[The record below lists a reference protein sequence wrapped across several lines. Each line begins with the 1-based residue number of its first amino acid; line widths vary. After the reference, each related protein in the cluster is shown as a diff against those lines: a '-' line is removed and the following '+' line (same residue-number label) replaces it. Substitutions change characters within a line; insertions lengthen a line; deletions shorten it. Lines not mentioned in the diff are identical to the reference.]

1 MLAEQS
7 LHAGQLCDALAQL
20 QAQVRKEPANA
31 KLRVFLFQLLAV
43 MGEWERA
50 MNQLN
55 VAGELDAG
63 TLAMVSTY
71 RSALQCETLRA
82 RVFSGQGTP
91 VLFGKPAEWMALLF
105 DALRLAAEGEIVRSQ
120 QVRQRAFDA
129 APVTTGRIDGQAF
142 QWIADADER
151 LGPMLEAIINGRYYW
166 IPFNHLAAVHIEAPA
181 DLRDVVWMPAH
192 FTLANGG
199 ETVGLIPTR
208 YQGSETCADDLLR
221 LARKTDWHDAG
232 AELFVGQGQRML
244 ATDLAEHPLMDV
256 REILLNPSDE
266 A

>member
-7 LHAGQLCDALAQL
+7 LHAGQLRDALAQL

-31 KLRVFLFQLLAV
+31 KLRIFLFQLLAV
-43 MGEWERA
+43 LGDWERA
-50 MNQLN
+50 LNQLN

-71 RSALQCETLRA
+71 RTALQCEALRA
-82 RVFSGQGTP
+82 KVFAGQSTP
-91 VLFGKPAEWMALLF
+91 LLFGKPAEWVALLF
-105 DALRLAAEGEIVRSQ
+105 DALRLAAEGEFVRSQ
-120 QVRQRAFDA
+120 QVRQSAFDA
-129 APVTTGRIDGQAF
+129 APVTTGSIDGQPF

-151 LGPMLEAIINGRYYW
+151 LGPMLEVIINGRYYW
-166 IPFNHLAAVHIEAPA
+166 IPFNHLAAVHIEVPT

-208 YQGSETCADDLLR
+208 YQGTEACEEDMLR
-221 LARKTDWHDAG
+221 LARKTDWNDAG
-232 AELFVGQGQRML
+232 AELFIGHGQRML
-244 ATDLAEHPLMDV
+244 VTDLAEHALMDV
-256 REILLNPSDE
+256 REILLNPDIE